1 MGDAAGLLS
10 GGDTPPTLR
19 LHVAVRAVRLSTV
32 VVPLRKSRHLH
43 VAGRC
48 RAGFREPPGSS
59 KPGPAALRAC
69 PSLVTSGSQN
79 RAQRPHFCG
88 WKGEKGNTI
97 NGT

>member
-32 VVPLRKSRHLH
+32 VGPSANLATCTWRGG
-43 VAGRC
+43 AA
-48 RAGFREPPGSS
+48 RASENRQVHP
-59 KPGPAALRAC
+59 
-69 PSLVTSGSQN
+69 N
-79 RAQRPHFCG
+79 RARLLCVRARRWSHLGHKTGPRDPIFCG